1 MQTGAYV
8 SAAIMQMFPN
18 GVRPGRARAAGVGAV
33 AECGVW
39 WLSLW
44 RLAQGKRRRGG
55 RTMHMKDSRRKRLEL
70 LSMERQPRRA
80 RPNVSEK
87 GRGDGAHTI
96 S

>member
-39 WLSLW
+39 WLSPW
-44 RLAQGKRRRGG
+44 RLARRENNAHK
-55 RTMHMKDSRRKRLEL
+55 T
-70 LSMERQPRRA
+70 Q
-80 RPNVSEK
+80 SEEAS
-87 GRGDGAHTI
+87 GAAFNGAPAAACTCA
-96 S
+96 SKCK